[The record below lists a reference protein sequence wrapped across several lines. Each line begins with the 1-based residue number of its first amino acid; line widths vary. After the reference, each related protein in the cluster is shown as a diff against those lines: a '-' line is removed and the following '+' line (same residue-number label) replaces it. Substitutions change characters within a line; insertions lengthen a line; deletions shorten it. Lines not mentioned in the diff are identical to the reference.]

1 MCKIQARL
9 LRSVSVLCL
18 ALLGA
23 GSANAQSAVPEVKKV
38 TIATGADIALTGVV
52 VIGLEKG
59 YFTAEGLDVDW
70 RMFPSGA
77 AASQTLASGEIPLGL
92 MAETPAIS
100 LRANGVPV
108 VLLASVSDL
117 AEGEVLWV
125 GSDQNVKKPED
136 LYGLKIAYRSG
147 STGDLQINLLAKHY
161 NLDLRKIQLV
171 NLSPDDAVTA
181 YAGKQVDG
189 VVAWEPYLF
198 AASQKRPTTLLHT
211 GRTSHFSSNKGTKV
225 TIAPAH
231 GVLMARED
239 FVRKNPNATLAVM
252 RALVK
257 AQEFIDNPSNMEE
270 FVRVSAK
277 RMSQREDYIRASLQ
291 RFQLRLDLDPILES
305 DMQTVAEFMKQV
317 GRLKSEPPL
326 KTWLY
331 SDPLKM
337 AKPQS
342 VRLDG
347 AWRP

>member
-1 MCKIQARL
+1 MRNIRAKLVGTIW
-9 LRSVSVLCL
+9 VLCL
-18 ALLGA
+18 AVACGAAMAQPAAPEIKKLL
-23 GSANAQSAVPEVKKV
+23 
-38 TIATGADIALTGVV
+38 IATGADIALTGVV
-52 VIGLEKG
+52 VVGLEKG
-59 YFTAEGLDVDW
+59 YFTAEGLEVDW

-77 AASQTLASGEIPLGL
+77 AASQTLATGEIPLGL

-125 GSDQNVKKPED
+125 GSDRKVTKPED
-136 LYGLKIAYRSG
+136 LYGLRIAYRSG

-198 AASQKRPTTLLHT
+198 AASQRRPTTLLHT
-211 GRTSHFSSNKGTKV
+211 GRTSHFDTNKGAKV

-231 GVLMARED
+231 GVLVAREE
-239 FVRKNPNATLAVM
+239 FVRKNPNTTLAFM
-252 RALVK
+252 RALVR
-257 AQEFIDNPSNMEE
+257 AQEFIDNKANTEE
-270 FVRVSAK
+270 LVRLSAK
-277 RMSQREDYIRASLQ
+277 RMSQREDYIRASLE
-291 RFQLRLDLDPILES
+291 RFQLRVDLDPILES

-317 GRLKSEPPL
+317 GRLKTEPAL
-326 KTWLY
+326 QSWLY
-331 SDPLKM
+331 SEPLKM
-337 AKPQS
+337 VKPQW
-342 VRLDG
+342 VRLNG